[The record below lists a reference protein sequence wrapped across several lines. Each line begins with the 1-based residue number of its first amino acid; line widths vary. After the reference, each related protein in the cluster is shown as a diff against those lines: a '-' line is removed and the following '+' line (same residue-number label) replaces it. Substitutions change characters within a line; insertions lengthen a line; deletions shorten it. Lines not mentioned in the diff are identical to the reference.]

1 MKLTKCLFIISSI
14 FLLSYSSGSTSAAES
29 DVIDKEGRV
38 SKPLDSFKPTL
49 LLELQECVSPVGV
62 WQKFIDDFDAAGECN
77 SASPSSYAVLTT
89 IDNVSGYP
97 VSRSLDITPLLEEDS
112 FSFHTNP
119 DSYKMKHIN
128 ALNKV
133 ALYQIWDTPQYSRQ
147 ITLSGTVSPTV
158 KSDSIDIH
166 IPQEGRYQSNWHH
179 HHLIPTEATVSDL
192 RQYYDSDKTGYC
204 MVESAVY
211 KKQSNG
217 KWLCEKKPPYVAKNY
232 YFNLVSPLM

>member
-14 FLLSYSSGSTSAAES
+14 FLLSYSADSTSAAES
-29 DVIDKEGRV
+29 DIIDKEGKV
-38 SKPLDSFKPTL
+38 FKPLDSFKPTL
-49 LLELQECVSPVGV
+49 LLQLQECVSPVEV
-62 WQKFIDDFDAAGECN
+62 WQKFIDDFHAAGECN

-147 ITLSGTVSPTV
+147 ITLSGTVSLIPKCNT
-158 KSDSIDIH
+158 IH
-166 IPQEGRYQSNWHH
+166 YMIPKEGRYHSNWHYYH
-179 HHLIPTEATVSDL
+179 FIPTEATVSQFRNCD
-192 RQYYDSDKTGYC
+192 DSDKKGYC
-204 MVESAVY
+204 MVESALY

-217 KWLCEKKPPYVAKNY
+217 KWICVKNPTKMY
-232 YFNLVSPLM
+232 PR